1 MKDFIKYVFATVTG
15 IVVFFLIMGILFVI
29 SLVGLAASSASSV
42 PVEKWKNAPAKTLW
56 DS

>member
-29 SLVGLAASSASSV
+29 SLVG
-42 PVEKWKNAPAKTLW
+42 
-56 DS
+56 

>member
-29 SLVGLAASSASSV
+29 SLV
-42 PVEKWKNAPAKTLW
+42 
-56 DS
+56 

>member
-29 SLVGLAASSASSV
+29 SLSR
-42 PVEKWKNAPAKTLW
+42 
-56 DS
+56 